1 MAKAFVAQ
9 TVTEVSLDLNM
20 EETYFLFDV
29 LSRIGGH
36 PDFSRRKH
44 AQSIIFALHKAIPD
58 ELNGRT
64 SATDIIQNNAMHCS
78 LYFQDIKS

>member
-1 MAKAFVAQ
+1 MALAYVAQ

-44 AQSIIFALHKAIPD
+44 AQDIIFALHKAIPD

-64 SATDIIQNNAMHCS
+64 SATDIMRETVVPGS
-78 LYFQDIKS
+78 LYFEDITS

>member
-1 MAKAFVAQ
+1 MALAYASQ
-9 TVTEVSLDLNM
+9 TVTEVTLDLSM

-64 SATDIIQNNAMHCS
+64 SATDIIQNKAVPCS